1 MSSLKHPKGLLKR
14 ATTFDER
21 PIKQLESGFQSL
33 RRNNTFV
40 TEDKNADIDISLLP
54 NVTYSEV
61 LYRRYFG
68 FEDSSDAMTPV
79 FMQRMIKSR
88 TPSMISLTKC
98 EAPKYVIVIDTF
110 STGAMLSYLLFKAG
124 YHIIRVLSADLGDL
138 LDMIPEGLDGLEYH
152 STLSLNTNEDFDM
165 AFDDLASSIIKL
177 GYKIEAIFPGA
188 ETGVLLA
195 DKLSEFLKLRT
206 NGTVLSE
213 ARRNK
218 YIMGE
223 TVRSAGVRAVRQ
235 LKSSV
240 WGEIETWLSAWNPS
254 PYKVI
259 VKPLDSAG
267 SDDVTLCLSE
277 DEVKQAFGN
286 IMGKVNGLGL
296 VNRAVLVQEYL
307 EGQEY
312 VIDTVSRD
320 GEHKVVA
327 IWAYD
332 RRAANGAQ
340 FVCFGQRLLTMS
352 DEHCAEIV
360 AYQLKVLDALGIKHG
375 PTHGEVKWHQDEPV
389 LIEVG
394 ARCHG
399 KLLFHLF

>member
-1 MSSLKHPKGLLKR
+1 MFHVESSP
-14 ATTFDER
+14 EE
-21 PIKQLESGFQSL
+21 IKNSGS
-33 RRNNTFV
+33 T
-40 TEDKNADIDISLLP
+40 
-54 NVTYSEV
+54 
-61 LYRRYFG
+61 
-68 FEDSSDAMTPV
+68 
-79 FMQRMIKSR
+79 QRVAVVD
-88 TPSMISLTKC
+88 P
-98 EAPKYVIVIDTF
+98 F
-110 STGAMLSYLLFKAG
+110 STGAMVAHL
-124 YHIIRVLSADLGDL
+124 LSARGIDVVAVYSASMEQLGNL
-138 LDMIPEGLDGLEYH
+138 QNLVPKGI
-152 STLSLNTNEDFDM
+152 TLNFVDVVAFEDIEVM
-165 AFDDLASSIIKL
+165 AAKL
-177 GYKIEAIFPGA
+177 KNVSEIVPGT
-188 ETGVLLA
+188 ETGVELA

-206 NGTVLSE
+206 NGTVMSE

-240 WGEIETWLSAWNPS
+240 WGEIEAWLSAWNPS

-375 PTHGEVKWHQDEPV
+375 PTHGEVKWHQGEPV